1 MTKIHL
7 ALEDTD
13 LFNCIESII
22 DHPNSAEIAKVL
34 TYSIGFST
42 EASSLFFK
50 SYFGDISPDILPP
63 GTIVKV
69 KAENL
74 GWGIDTAK
82 MKADAL
88 LDCNGNAAVIITDF
102 KGFHSEA
109 TYYVRYTE
117 LDSAGTPQEKTGFLN
132 YKDIVEIIT
141 DL

>member
-1 MTKIHL
+1 MTKIQL
-7 ALEDTD
+7 QLEDTD
-13 LFNCIESII
+13 LFNCIKSII
-22 DHPNSAEIAKVL
+22 QHPNGDEIAKVL
-34 TYSIGFST
+34 TYTIGNSP

-50 SYFGDISPDILPP
+50 TYFGDISPDILPP
-63 GTIVKV
+63 GTIVRV

-88 LDCNGNAAVIITDF
+88 LDANGNATVIITDF
-102 KGFHSEA
+102 KGFYSEA

-132 YKDIVEIIT
+132 YKDIIEVVQ

>member
-1 MTKIHL
+1 MIKIHL

-13 LFNCIESII
+13 LFNCIKSII

-42 EASSLFFK
+42 EASALFFK
-50 SYFGDISPDILPP
+50 TYFGDIAPDILPV
-63 GTIVKV
+63 GTIVKI
-69 KAENL
+69 KAEDL

-88 LDCNGNAAVIITDF
+88 LDANGNATVIITDF
-102 KGFHSEA
+102 KGFSSEA

-117 LDSAGTPQEKTGFLN
+117 LDSAGKPQEKTGFLN
-132 YKDIVEIIT
+132 YKDIIEVVQ

>member
-13 LFNCIESII
+13 LFNCIKSII
-22 DHPNSAEIAKVL
+22 DHRNSAEIAKVL
-34 TYSIGFST
+34 TYTIGLSS

-50 SYFGDISPDILPP
+50 TYFGDIAPEVLPV

-69 KAENL
+69 KAEDL
-74 GWGIDTAK
+74 AWGIDAAK

-88 LDCNGNAAVIITDF
+88 LDTNGNATVIITDF
-102 KGFHSEA
+102 KGFYDTA

-132 YKDIVEIIT
+132 YKDIVEIVT